1 MRPTGTYLA
10 IAGAVII
17 VLFILFQLLRV
28 IVAIPFWIIVGLV
41 LIIVGAILLFISL
54 IRERVSD
61 SKKEDFE
68 EVKS

>member
-1 MRPTGTYLA
+1 MRTTGTYLA
-10 IAGAVII
+10 IAGAAII
-17 VLFILFQLLRV
+17 VLFILFQLLRA
-28 IVAIPFWIIVGLV
+28 IVAIPFWIMIGLV
-41 LIIVGAILLFISL
+41 LIIVGAILLFTSL